1 MLGSMILVAL
11 LPTLNATYRDKLLET
26 MTNVSHNAFANE
38 PGVHQF
44 ALLTPRYNE
53 SDNTSLYSIERYTD
67 NAAFQS
73 HLNTSIVTDMF
84 TWINASNI
92 YQAPPTVYQLGPLS
106 STTENASSTS
116 PSPYEFVHP
125 EVAKAEDPFVV
136 VRQVDYAGGAK
147 AANAS
152 LPYWKE
158 VVARARGDSEQ
169 SGDDEKD
176 KPGSASTG
184 TLAYGVFGSSDQAGR
199 IFVLAVYVDETAFR
213 QNTAAE
219 GIEEGIEVSQPRFL
233 KLRGG
238 FLYKP
243 PA

>member
-1 MLGSMILVAL
+1 
-11 LPTLNATYRDKLLET
+11 
-26 MTNVSHNAFANE
+26 MTNVSHNAFAHE

-67 NAAFQS
+67 NDAFQS

-84 TWINASNI
+84 TWVNASNI
-92 YQAPPTVYQLGPLS
+92 YQAAPTVYQLGPLS
-106 STTENASSTS
+106 PSTENASSAT

-125 EVAKAEDPFVV
+125 EVAKADDPFVV
-136 VRQVDYAGGAK
+136 VRQVDYAGGAQ

-152 LPYWKE
+152 LSYWKE
-158 VVARARGDSEQ
+158 VVARAQGDL
-169 SGDDEKD
+169 D
-176 KPGSASTG
+176 GSDGQNKTGSPSTG
-184 TLAYGVFGSSDQAGR
+184 TLAYGVFGSSDQSGR
-199 IFVLAVYVDETAFR
+199 IFILAVYADESAFR

-219 GIEEGIEVSQPRFL
+219 GVEEGIEVSQPLFL

>member
-1 MLGSMILVAL
+1 
-11 LPTLNATYRDKLLET
+11 
-26 MTNVSHNAFANE
+26 MTDVSHNAYAHE

-53 SDNTSLYSIERYTD
+53 SDNTSLYSIERYSDD
-67 NAAFQS
+67 NAFQS

-84 TWINASNI
+84 TWINSSNI
-92 YQAPPTVYQLGPLS
+92 YQAAPTVYQLGPLS
-106 STTENASSTS
+106 PTTENASSAA
-116 PSPYEFVHP
+116 PSPYEFVLP
-125 EVAKAEDPFVV
+125 EVANAEDPFVV
-136 VRQVDYAGGAK
+136 VRQVDYAGGAN

-158 VVARARGDSEQ
+158 VVARARGDLHET
-169 SGDDEKD
+169 GDKD
-176 KPGSASTG
+176 RADSPSTG

-199 IFVLAVYVDETAFR
+199 IFILAVYADETAFR

-219 GIEEGIEVSQPRFL
+219 GIEEGIEVSQPLFL

>member
-1 MLGSMILVAL
+1 
-11 LPTLNATYRDKLLET
+11 
-26 MTNVSHNAFANE
+26 MTNVSHNAFAHE

-53 SDNTSLYSIERYTD
+53 SDTTSLYSIERYTD
-67 NAAFQS
+67 DVAFQT
-73 HLNTSIVTDMF
+73 HLNTSIVQDMF

-106 STTENASSTS
+106 STEQNLSSSS
-116 PSPYEFVHP
+116 PSPYEFINPV
-125 EVAKAEDPFVV
+125 VATAADPFVV
-136 VRQVDYAGGAK
+136 VRQVDYAGGAA

-152 LPYWKE
+152 LPYWKA
-158 VVARARGDSEQ
+158 VVARARGDSEE
-169 SGDDEKD
+169 SDDKD
-176 KPGSASTG
+176 KNKGSPSTG
-184 TLAYGVFGSSDQAGR
+184 TLAYGVLSSTEQAGR
-199 IFVLAVYVDETAFR
+199 VFIVAVYADEAAFR

-219 GIEEGIEVSQPRFL
+219 GIEEGIEVSQPLFL